1 MAETPG
7 SSTPTLWQE
16 HHVRGRVA
24 IAQAESC
31 FGQVYQ
37 SLDTPRV
44 VNEVTSHDS
53 DCWPG
58 RRRRST
64 FRNTSLCRATETQPQ
79 ESSTS
84 TLESTGKTSRSQISG
99 IGGEGNGVRHSMM
112 YPPLFCLMVYDFQI
126 YVSTYGSKG
135 CCDLLRSFF
144 LLLGQMQPQSSP
156 PSPSSFSAAH
166 PNRFSQRDC

>member
-1 MAETPG
+1 MVETSG

-16 HHVRGRVA
+16 HHVWDRVA
-24 IAQAESC
+24 IAQAENG

-44 VNEVTSHDS
+44 VKEVTFHDS

-64 FRNTSLCRATETQPQ
+64 FRNTSLRRAMETQPQ

-84 TLESTGKTSRSQISG
+84 TLESPGKTSRSQISG
-99 IGGEGNGVRHSMM
+99 IGVKETGFVTS
-112 YPPLFCLMVYDFQI
+112 
-126 YVSTYGSKG
+126 
-135 CCDLLRSFF
+135 
-144 LLLGQMQPQSSP
+144 
-156 PSPSSFSAAH
+156 
-166 PNRFSQRDC
+166 